1 MTARISIRAFL
12 FLRRKDCGRD
22 SGRRY
27 GRTVDAL
34 AVGVIGDDDSFGL
47 MAIPVSRTTARI
59 AAATAEK
66 EKRQYGGF
74 MMRTTGRGES
84 RGKFSC

>member
-12 FLRRKDCGRD
+12 FFRRTDCRPE
-22 SGRRY
+22 RHY
-27 GRTVDAL
+27 GSVVDAL
-34 AVGVIGDDDSFGL
+34 AAGIFGDCESFG
-47 MAIPVSRTTARI
+47 MAAITVSKTAARI

-74 MMRTTGRGES
+74 MMRVTGGGES
-84 RGKFSC
+84 RGSPWC